1 MWNSHLHKGLSL
13 KLNWIQSKTH
23 PCLYYRRDHLLTVYI
38 DYCILIAKTEKLIA
52 QEMAENFEITVEGE
66 LLEAFELKVEKLNDQ
81 RITST

>member
-1 MWNSHLHKGLSL
+1 
-13 KLNWIQSKTH
+13 
-23 PCLYYRRDHLLTVYI
+23 VYI